1 MLQAS
6 IFWQGVDGAIVNGY
20 YECNMTTGKFNRQG
34 EYLISQT
41 AKLDSIHNKT
51 GLAVELLG
59 AEDGY
64 RVFYH
69 NNESQVMMMSY
80 NTVADW
86 KSAGIVSQ
94 DPQAG
99 MVLSSAHYGNQNI
112 SVIFAQGD
120 ENVEVAQLA
129 DDRKW
134 RLGKQ
139 SFTLLIS
146 RVWICITGSRC

>member
-1 MLQAS
+1 
-6 IFWQGVDGAIVNGY
+6 
-20 YECNMTTGKFNRQG
+20 MTTGKFNRQG
-34 EYLISQT
+34 EYLISKT
-41 AKLDSIHNKT
+41 AALDSIHDKT

-59 AEDGY
+59 EADGY

-80 NTVADW
+80 NTVMDW
-86 KSAGIVSQ
+86 KSAGTVSQ

-99 MVLSSAHYGNQNI
+99 MVLSSAHYGKQNI

-120 ENVEVAQLA
+120 EDVEVAQLA

-134 RLGKQ
+134 HLGK
-139 SFTLLIS
+139 
-146 RVWICITGSRC
+146 